1 MLRTT
6 STKYPPG
13 HQTCPRTQ
21 GIRDMTRPALLRRL
35 RGLWGRR
42 DRGSA
47 TLELAIL
54 TPFMLMVIAL
64 MVLGGRVAVA
74 GNPVTTGAGNAAR
87 EASLARTAGTA
98 VANATSSARAGL
110 AAQAINCEG
119 GGTVSVDTSGF
130 GAAARGVPGQ
140 VVTVTGGAGRLM
152 RKAWLATMPCTNADT
167 L

>member
-74 GNPVTTGAGNAAR
+74 GNTVTTVAGHVDRYKVSDVQRVRKAD
-87 EASLARTAGTA
+87 L
-98 VANATSSARAGL
+98 AGL
-110 AAQAINCEG
+110 GVFDRTGLPTLRVITCG
-119 GGTVSVDTSGF
+119 GPFDPATGYRDNL
-130 GAAARGVPGQ
+130 
-140 VVTVTGGAGRLM
+140 VVT
-152 RKAWLATMPCTNADT
+152 ATPSD
-167 L
+167 